1 MISTMNDT
9 PVPSWNSGKSVHT
22 LTQGKNL
29 GSFNLGSGSWSS
41 WFETQESLQF
51 QLGSGSMSNN
61 KQRISLIWNSREG
74 TQGLPWYGS
83 LLGVQKVMH
92 HDGFIWRLKTSKNL
106 LRVELVFSVLRSRSS
121 NRQAIITWTLCL
133 TYCFTQ
139 AKFPVV
145 QNLKQLFNTWL
156 NLSWTYM
163 FYNHFWYIH
172 CHTGFD
178 NSKS

>member
-1 MISTMNDT
+1 MAVSIRFRFLKFLIR
-9 PVPSWNSGKSVHT
+9 NSRIFAVSIRFR
-22 LTQGKNL
+22 
-29 GSFNLGSGSWSS
+29 FN
-41 WFETQESLQF
+41 EI
-51 QLGSGSMSNN
+51 NN

-92 HDGFIWRLKTSKNL
+92 HDEFIWRLKTSKNL
-106 LRVELVFSVLRSRSS
+106 VRVELVFSVLRSRSS

-133 TYCFTQ
+133 TYCFTR

-145 QNLKQLFNTWL
+145 QNLTQLFNTWL
-156 NLSWTYM
+156 NLAWTYM

-172 CHTGFD
+172 CYTGIWQL
-178 NSKS
+178 